1 MLGYLVTALKTNPH
15 IAQIKLEC
23 KINMQVMLY
32 CSYFPVIDADNTFDD
47 DAAVLLFESLEA
59 FPKLFFFSLLGE
71 CLSIVQ
77 CEYHF

>member
-15 IAQIKLEC
+15 ITQIKLEC
-23 KINMQVMLY
+23 KINTLVMLY